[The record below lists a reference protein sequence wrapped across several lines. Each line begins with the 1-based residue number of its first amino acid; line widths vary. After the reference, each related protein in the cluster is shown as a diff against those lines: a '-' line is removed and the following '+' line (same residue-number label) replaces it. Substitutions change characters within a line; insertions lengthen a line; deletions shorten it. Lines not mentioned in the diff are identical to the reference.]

1 MDQILMLRIRERAY
15 HIWAAN
21 GGNADA
27 NWLRAET
34 EILNTS
40 APQPAEAPAAKSNPP
55 RPGGRRKK
63 ERRLLADNR
72 TAVGSVRRFD

>member
-21 GGNADA
+21 GGDADA
-27 NWLRAET
+27 NWQRAET

-40 APQPAEAPAAKSNPP
+40 APQQAEAPARKKQPAAS
-55 RPGGRRKK
+55 RRKTQN
-63 ERRLLADNR
+63 AAS
-72 TAVGSVRRFD
+72 AVS

>member
-15 HIWAAN
+15 RIWAAD

-40 APQPAEAPAAKSNPP
+40 APQPAEAPARKKQPAAS
-55 RPGGRRKK
+55 RRKTQK
-63 ERRLLADNR
+63 GAS
-72 TAVGSVRRFD
+72 AAS